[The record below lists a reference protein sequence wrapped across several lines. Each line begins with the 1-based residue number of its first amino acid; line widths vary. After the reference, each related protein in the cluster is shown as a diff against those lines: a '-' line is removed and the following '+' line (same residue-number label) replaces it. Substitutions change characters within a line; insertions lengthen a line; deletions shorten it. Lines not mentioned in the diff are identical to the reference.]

1 MLTFLFLMFSTSVCM
16 QTECASVQ
24 WDGACSW
31 AEEGRRKVLWSWHL
45 TDTHKS
51 LALLLL
57 DLMCCAAFLAPIQQS
72 SYRCPLPTAC
82 AGLYLCSTE
91 MLQPGFSPRR
101 ITVREAEAPAGR
113 AALRPQGWF
122 GSPSY
127 SIGGRKGNSDCCEDG
142 ALTPCGAVVV
152 LYTPWR
158 GGRTET
164 WEKQW
169 WWGRGKGDLQAH
181 TW

>member
-1 MLTFLFLMFSTSVCM
+1 MVPAAEQRKEGGRSCGHGTSLTLTKAWLCCCST
-16 QTECASVQ
+16 
-24 WDGACSW
+24 
-31 AEEGRRKVLWSWHL
+31 L
-45 TDTHKS
+45 
-51 LALLLL
+51 
-57 DLMCCAAFLAPIQQS
+57 CAAFLAPIQQS

-82 AGLYLCSTE
+82 VGLYLCSTE

-122 GSPSY
+122 GSPGY
-127 SIGGRKGNSDCCEDG
+127 NTGGRKGNTDCCEDG
-142 ALTPCGAVVV
+142 ALTPCGAVMV

-169 WWGRGKGDLQAH
+169 WWGREICRHILGKVLGECQAQKLQRYLNA
-181 TW
+181 TT